1 MGSRRP
7 EGAGDRHDGSTRSE
21 LSGSAGDVVQ
31 ARDVHGGV
39 HFHGPVYAPGHVP
52 RQLPG
57 DVRGFVNRV
66 NELDRLRKVL
76 IPDGDLFRSSGV
88 CVIAGTAGVGKTALA
103 LHWAHQIRERFPD
116 GQLYVNLRG
125 YDPGQPVTANEV
137 LDRFLRALDVPA
149 AAIPPDLETRSA
161 MYRSLLAGRRMLVV
175 LDNAAKVAQVRPLL
189 PGTDTCLIIVTSRD
203 RLSGL
208 MAREGAHRVT
218 VDTLH
223 ESEALELIRRV
234 TAGYRGED
242 DPQELAELA
251 RLCAR
256 LPLALRIAAERAASR
271 PWMPL
276 RELIQDLRDES
287 ALWDALTAESD
298 DESDAVRTVFAWSYR
313 ALPEPAARAFRL
325 LGLHPSPEFGVP
337 VVAAAVSSTPAQAR
351 QMLDTLVGAH
361 LIEQIGPDRYQF
373 HDLMRAY
380 AVDQA
385 VAEENARSRHEVL
398 RRVATWYL
406 RTAAGAQEMLAPL
419 DRPIRLGQPDPSVN
433 ELTFPGYQEALRW
446 FNVEL
451 PNLVAAVRVAEQND
465 LDDLAWQM
473 AAVTRGYCA
482 RHNPFE
488 AWFGLASIGLEA
500 ARRIGDSYGEAEVLE
515 SLGKAYVQSHQL
527 DKGAEHHRMALAL
540 RREIGDALGEAISLN
555 ALGLV
560 NLRRRDLRQ
569 AHADFEQ
576 SLDAL
581 RPLDELRWES
591 TVLANLAETA
601 YEMGRLDE
609 SADFAGRALDGF
621 RRLGFPDGQGN
632 ALRLLSM
639 ARREA
644 GHAGQAAAYIE
655 EALSIARDRANLMWE
670 GYWLLEHGRVQLAA
684 GRPADSMVS
693 FQRASSIQR
702 RLGDRS
708 REARALDAT
717 GEAYRALGRPTEALD
732 FHRRAV
738 AVHRE
743 LRDQWQ
749 LAIALA
755 NMMTAITQAGAGED
769 LRSYREEALTAL
781 TEFDDVRARELR
793 SRIGS

>member
-1 MGSRRP
+1 M
-7 EGAGDRHDGSTRSE
+7 
-21 LSGSAGDVVQ
+21 Q

-39 HFHGPVYAPGHVP
+39 HFHGPVSAPAHVP

-66 NELDRLRKVL
+66 NELDRLRRVL
-76 IPDGDLFRSSGV
+76 IPDGDLFRSNGV

-125 YDPGQPVTANEV
+125 YDPGQPVTASEV

-175 LDNAAKVAQVRPLL
+175 LDNAAKAAQVRPLL
-189 PGTDTCLIIVTSRD
+189 PGTDTCLVIVTSRD

-208 MAREGAHRVT
+208 MVREGAHRVT

-234 TAGYRGED
+234 TADYRGED

-287 ALWDALTAESD
+287 ALWDALTAESG
-298 DESDAVRTVFAWSYR
+298 DEADAVRTVFAWSYR

-325 LGLHPSPEFGVP
+325 LGLHPTPEFGVP
-337 VVAAAVSSTPAQAR
+337 VVAATVASTPGQAR

-385 VAEENARSRHEVL
+385 IGEESAESLQEVL
-398 RRVATWYL
+398 RRVVTWYL
-406 RTAAGAQEMLAPL
+406 RTAAHAQETLAPL
-419 DRPIRLGQPDPSVN
+419 DRPIRLGQPDPSVGA
-433 ELTFPGYQEALRW
+433 LTFPGYAEALHW
-446 FNVEL
+446 FNAEL
-451 PNLVAAVRVAEQND
+451 SNLVAAVRVAAQQG
-465 LDDLAWQM
+465 LDDLAWQI
-473 AAVTRGYCA
+473 AAVARGYCA

-500 ARRIGDSYGEAEVLE
+500 ARRAGDAYGEAEVLE

-540 RREIGDALGEAISLN
+540 RREIGDGLGEAMSFN

-560 NLRRRDLRQ
+560 GLRRRHLRQ
-569 AHADFEQ
+569 AHADFAQ

-581 RPLDELRWES
+581 RAIDEPRWES
-591 TVLANLAETA
+591 TVLANLAETN

-609 SADFAGRALDGF
+609 AADFAGRALDGF
-621 RRLGFPDGQGN
+621 RQLGYPDGQGN

-639 ARREA
+639 ARRDA
-644 GHAGQAAAYIE
+644 GHLDQASAHIE

-684 GRPADSMVS
+684 GRVADSLVS

-717 GEAYRALGRPTEALD
+717 GEAYRALGRPAEALD
-732 FHRRAV
+732 FHRRAA

-743 LRDQWQ
+743 LHDQWQ

-755 NMMTAITQAGAGED
+755 NMMTAIAQAAAGD
-769 LRSYREEALTAL
+769 DTTSLRQEALAAL
-781 TEFDDVRARELR
+781 AEFDDARARDLR
-793 SRIGS
+793 DRITAAGNG